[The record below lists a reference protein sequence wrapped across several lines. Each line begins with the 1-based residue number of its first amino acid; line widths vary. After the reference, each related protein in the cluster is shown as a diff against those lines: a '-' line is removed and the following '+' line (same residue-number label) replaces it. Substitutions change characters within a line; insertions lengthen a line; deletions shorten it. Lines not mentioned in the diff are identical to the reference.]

1 MTRRCNS
8 PCATLGERP
17 YNSLSMNRALFVLS
31 LALFATMLGNGVVIP
46 FIPIYAQEFGA
57 SGVAVGILFGAHSA
71 SRTFLLPLIG
81 RASDRRGRKAFLLW
95 GLLFYALTS
104 VAYLLANS
112 LLALILVM
120 ALQGVAT
127 AMVQPVSMAYVGDLT
142 PKGKE
147 GAYAGYVNTAFLGGV
162 AGGPVLG
169 GVIKDLFSMQASFIL
184 LGILSLLSLLLLF
197 FFLPEVQ
204 KPQTTHKKDEVSWR
218 EILSSRPILGV
229 ALFRVGYALSSTLI
243 WIFVPLLSAS
253 LLPLK
258 TSQVGLLISLNVL
271 ISTILQAPCGRLSDR
286 MNKAVLISVGSLLSA
301 VSLAGFPL
309 ASTFGH
315 LLVLNALVG
324 AGFGLAYP
332 AHMALAMEH
341 TPGSNMGTVMSTL
354 LTVHSFGMTIAPPV
368 FGMVV
373 DYYNL
378 GSVFY
383 GAGLLCVACTV
394 ACYYLTRDADLLLQS
409 AQAVE
414 QEPAEKEPAVAD

>member
-1 MTRRCNS
+1 MS
-8 PCATLGERP
+8 GP
-17 YNSLSMNRALFVLS
+17 LFVLS
-31 LALFATMLGNGVVIP
+31 VALFATMLGNGVVIP

-81 RASDRRGRKAFLLW
+81 RASDRHGRKAFLLW
-95 GLLFYALTS
+95 GLFGYALSS
-104 VAYLLANS
+104 VAYLLADS
-112 LLALILVM
+112 LLTLIIIM

-162 AGGPVLG
+162 AGGPILG
-169 GVIKDLFSMQASFIL
+169 GVIKDLFNMQASFIL
-184 LGILSLLSLLLLF
+184 LGVLSLLSLLLLL

-204 KPQTTHKKDEVSWR
+204 KHHVAEKKEIASWR
-218 EILSSRPILGV
+218 AVLSSRPILGV
-229 ALFRVGYALSSTLI
+229 ALFRVVYALSSTLI
-243 WIFVPLLSAS
+243 WVFVPLLSAS
-253 LLPLK
+253 LLPLT
-258 TSQVGLLISLNVL
+258 TSQVGALISLNVL
-271 ISTILQAPCGRLSDR
+271 ISTVLQSPCGRLSDR
-286 MNKAVLISVGSLLSA
+286 MNKAVLIGIGSLLSG

-309 ASTFGH
+309 TSTFWH

-341 TPGSNMGTVMSTL
+341 TPGSSMGTVMSTL
-354 LTVHSFGMTIAPPV
+354 LTVHSFGMTIAPPI
-368 FGMVV
+368 FGIVV

-378 GSVFY
+378 SSMFY
-383 GAGLLCVACTV
+383 SAGLLCVVCTV
-394 ACYYLTRDADLLLQS
+394 ACYYLTHDADVLLQ
-409 AQAVE
+409 AGRVV
-414 QEPAEKEPAVAD
+414 EKEPAVVD

>member
-1 MTRRCNS
+1 
-8 PCATLGERP
+8 
-17 YNSLSMNRALFVLS
+17 MNRALFVLS

-71 SRTFLLPLIG
+71 SRTLLLPLIG

-95 GLLFYALTS
+95 GLFFYAVTS
-104 VAYLLANS
+104 VTYLLANS
-112 LLALILVM
+112 LIALILVM

-142 PKGKE
+142 PKGQE

-162 AGGPVLG
+162 AGGPILG

-197 FFLPEVQ
+197 IFLPEVQ
-204 KPQTTHKKDEVSWR
+204 KPQATHKKDEASWR

-229 ALFRVGYALSSTLI
+229 ALFRVGYALSNTLI

-253 LLPLK
+253 LLPLN

-271 ISTILQAPCGRLSDR
+271 ISAILQAPCGRLSDR
-286 MNKAVLISVGSLLSA
+286 VNKAILIGSGSLLSA
-301 VSLAGFPL
+301 VSLAGFPM
-309 ASTFGH
+309 ASTFWH
-315 LLVLNALVG
+315 LLALNALVG
-324 AGFGLAYP
+324 TGFGLAYP

-341 TPGSNMGTVMSTL
+341 TPGSGMGTMMSTL
-354 LTVHSFGMTIAPPV
+354 LTVHSVGMTIAPPI

-383 GAGLLCVACTV
+383 GAGLLCVVCTIG
-394 ACYYLTRDADLLLQS
+394 CYLLTHDAAGPLQS
-409 AQAVE
+409 MQTV
-414 QEPAEKEPAVAD
+414 EKEPTVAD

>member
-1 MTRRCNS
+1 MS
-8 PCATLGERP
+8 GP
-17 YNSLSMNRALFVLS
+17 LFVLS
-31 LALFATMLGNGVVIP
+31 VALFATMLGNGVVIP

-81 RASDRRGRKAFLLW
+81 RASDRHGRKAFLLW
-95 GLLFYALTS
+95 GLFGYALSS
-104 VAYLLANS
+104 VAYLLAGS
-112 LLALILVM
+112 LLTLIIIM

-162 AGGPVLG
+162 AGGPILG
-169 GVIKDLFSMQASFIL
+169 GVIKDLFNMQASFIL
-184 LGILSLLSLLLLF
+184 LGVLSLLSLLLLL

-204 KPQTTHKKDEVSWR
+204 KQHVAEKKEIASWHTV
-218 EILSSRPILGV
+218 LSSRPILGV
-229 ALFRVGYALSSTLI
+229 ALFRVVYALSSTLI
-243 WIFVPLLSAS
+243 WVFVPLLSAS
-253 LLPLK
+253 LLPLT
-258 TSQVGLLISLNVL
+258 TSQVGALISLNVL
-271 ISTILQAPCGRLSDR
+271 ISTVLQSPCGRLSDR
-286 MNKAVLISVGSLLSA
+286 MNKAVLIGIGSLISG

-309 ASTFGH
+309 TSTFWH

-341 TPGSNMGTVMSTL
+341 TPGSSMGTVMSIL
-354 LTVHSFGMTIAPPV
+354 LTVHSFGMTIAPPI
-368 FGMVV
+368 FGIVV

-378 GSVFY
+378 SSMFY
-383 GAGLLCVACTV
+383 SAGLLCVLCTV
-394 ACYYLTRDADLLLQS
+394 ACYYLTRDADVLLR
-409 AQAVE
+409 AGRVV
-414 QEPAEKEPAVAD
+414 EKEPAVVD

>member
-1 MTRRCNS
+1 MS
-8 PCATLGERP
+8 GP
-17 YNSLSMNRALFVLS
+17 LFVLS
-31 LALFATMLGNGVVIP
+31 VALFATMLGNGVVIP

-81 RASDRRGRKAFLLW
+81 RASDQHGRKAFLLW
-95 GLLFYALTS
+95 GLFCYALSS

-112 LLALILVM
+112 LVTLIVIM
-120 ALQGVAT
+120 ALQGIAT

-162 AGGPVLG
+162 AGGPILG
-169 GVIKDLFSMQASFIL
+169 GVLKDLFNMQASFIL
-184 LGILSLLSLLLLF
+184 LGILSLLSLLLLL

-204 KPQTTHKKDEVSWR
+204 KQHIAEKKEVASWR
-218 EILSSRPILGV
+218 TVLSSRPILGV
-229 ALFRVGYALSSTLI
+229 ALFRVVYALSSTLI

-253 LLPLK
+253 LLPLT
-258 TSQVGLLISLNVL
+258 TSQVGALISLNVL
-271 ISTILQAPCGRLSDR
+271 ISTVLQSPCGRLSDR
-286 MNKAVLISVGSLLSA
+286 MNKAVLISIGSLISA
-301 VSLAGFPL
+301 VSLVGFPL
-309 ASTFGH
+309 ASTFWH
-315 LLVLNALVG
+315 LLGLNALVG

-341 TPGSNMGTVMSTL
+341 TPGSSMGTVMSTL

-368 FGMVV
+368 FGIVV

-378 GSVFY
+378 SSMFY
-383 GAGLLCVACTV
+383 SAGLLCIVCTV
-394 ACYYLTRDADLLLQS
+394 ACYYLTYDADVLLR
-409 AQAVE
+409 AGQAL
-414 QEPAEKEPAVAD
+414 EKEPAVVD

>member
-1 MTRRCNS
+1 
-8 PCATLGERP
+8 
-17 YNSLSMNRALFVLS
+17 MNRALFVLS

-81 RASDRRGRKAFLLW
+81 RASDRHGRKAFLLW
-95 GLLFYALTS
+95 GLFFYAFTS

-142 PKGKE
+142 PKGQE

-197 FFLPEVQ
+197 FFLPEVP
-204 KPQTTHKKDEVSWR
+204 KPQAAHKKDEASWR

-271 ISTILQAPCGRLSDR
+271 ISALLQAPCGRLSDR

-301 VSLAGFPL
+301 VSLAAFPL
-309 ASTFGH
+309 ASTFGQ
-315 LLVLNALVG
+315 LLLLNALVG

-341 TPGSNMGTVMSTL
+341 TPGSGMGTVMSTL
-354 LTVHSFGMTIAPPV
+354 LTVHSFGMTIAPPI

-383 GAGLLCVACTV
+383 GAGVLCGVCTIGCYLLTH
-394 ACYYLTRDADLLLQS
+394 DAAVPLQS
-409 AQAVE
+409 MQIV
-414 QEPAEKEPAVAD
+414 EKEPTVAD

>member
-1 MTRRCNS
+1 MS
-8 PCATLGERP
+8 GP
-17 YNSLSMNRALFVLS
+17 LFVLS
-31 LALFATMLGNGVVIP
+31 VALFATMLGNGVVIP

-81 RASDRRGRKAFLLW
+81 RASDRHGRKAFLLW
-95 GLLFYALTS
+95 GLFGYALSS
-104 VAYLLANS
+104 VAYLLAGS
-112 LLALILVM
+112 LLTLIVIM

-162 AGGPVLG
+162 AGGPILG
-169 GVIKDLFSMQASFIL
+169 GVIKDLFNMQASFIL
-184 LGILSLLSLLLLF
+184 LGLLSLLSLLLLL

-204 KPQTTHKKDEVSWR
+204 KQHVAEKKEIASWR
-218 EILSSRPILGV
+218 TVLSSRPILGV
-229 ALFRVGYALSSTLI
+229 ALFRVVYALSSTLI
-243 WIFVPLLSAS
+243 WVFVPLLSAS
-253 LLPLK
+253 LLPLT
-258 TSQVGLLISLNVL
+258 TSQVGALISLNVL
-271 ISTILQAPCGRLSDR
+271 ISTVLQSPCGRLSDR
-286 MNKAVLISVGSLLSA
+286 MNKAILIGIGSLISA

-309 ASTFGH
+309 TSTFWH

-341 TPGSNMGTVMSTL
+341 TPGSSMGTVMSTL
-354 LTVHSFGMTIAPPV
+354 LTVHSFGMTIAPPI
-368 FGMVV
+368 FGIVV

-378 GSVFY
+378 SSMFY
-383 GAGLLCVACTV
+383 SAGLLCVVCTV
-394 ACYYLTRDADLLLQS
+394 ACYYLTRDADVLLQ
-409 AQAVE
+409 AGRVV
-414 QEPAEKEPAVAD
+414 EKEPAVVD

>member
-1 MTRRCNS
+1 
-8 PCATLGERP
+8 
-17 YNSLSMNRALFVLS
+17 MNRALFVLS

-57 SGVAVGILFGAHSA
+57 SGVEVGILFGAHSA

-95 GLLFYALTS
+95 GLFFYALTS

-204 KPQTTHKKDEVSWR
+204 KPQAAHKKDEVSWR

-229 ALFRVGYALSSTLI
+229 ALFRIGYALSSTLI

-271 ISTILQAPCGRLSDR
+271 ISALLQAPCGRLADR
-286 MNKAVLISVGSLLSA
+286 MNKAILIGSGSLLSA
-301 VSLAGFPL
+301 VALAGFPL
-309 ASTFGH
+309 ASTFGQ

-324 AGFGLAYP
+324 TGFGLAYP

-341 TPGSNMGTVMSTL
+341 TPGSGMGTVMSML
-354 LTVHSFGMTIAPPV
+354 LTVHSFGMTIAPPI
-368 FGMVV
+368 FGVVV

-383 GAGLLCVACTV
+383 AAGLLCVVCTV
-394 ACYYLTRDADLLLQS
+394 ACYYLTHDADLLLQS
-409 AQAVE
+409 GQTVE
-414 QEPAEKEPAVAD
+414 QEPAAAD

>member
-1 MTRRCNS
+1 MS
-8 PCATLGERP
+8 GP
-17 YNSLSMNRALFVLS
+17 LFVLS
-31 LALFATMLGNGVVIP
+31 VALFATMLGNGVVIP

-81 RASDRRGRKAFLLW
+81 RASDRHGRKAFLLW
-95 GLLFYALTS
+95 GLFGYALSS
-104 VAYLLANS
+104 VAYLLAGS
-112 LLALILVM
+112 LLTLIVIM

-162 AGGPVLG
+162 AGGPILG
-169 GVIKDLFSMQASFIL
+169 GVIKDLFNMQASFIL
-184 LGILSLLSLLLLF
+184 LGLLSLLSLLLLL

-204 KPQTTHKKDEVSWR
+204 KHHVAEKKEIASWR
-218 EILSSRPILGV
+218 TVLSSRPILGV
-229 ALFRVGYALSSTLI
+229 ALFRVVYALSSTLI
-243 WIFVPLLSAS
+243 WVFVPLLSAS
-253 LLPLK
+253 LLPLT
-258 TSQVGLLISLNVL
+258 TSQVGALISLNVL
-271 ISTILQAPCGRLSDR
+271 ISTVLQSPCGRLSDR
-286 MNKAVLISVGSLLSA
+286 MNKAVLIGIGSLISG

-309 ASTFGH
+309 TSTFWH

-341 TPGSNMGTVMSTL
+341 TPGSSMGTVMSTL
-354 LTVHSFGMTIAPPV
+354 LTVHSFGMTIAPPI
-368 FGMVV
+368 FGIVV

-378 GSVFY
+378 SSMFY
-383 GAGLLCVACTV
+383 SAGLLCVLCTV
-394 ACYYLTRDADLLLQS
+394 ACYYLTRDADVLLR
-409 AQAVE
+409 AGRVV
-414 QEPAEKEPAVAD
+414 EKEPAVVD

>member
-1 MTRRCNS
+1 MS
-8 PCATLGERP
+8 GP
-17 YNSLSMNRALFVLS
+17 LFVLS
-31 LALFATMLGNGVVIP
+31 VALFATMLGNGVVIP

-81 RASDRRGRKAFLLW
+81 RASDRHGRKAFLLW
-95 GLLFYALTS
+95 GLFGYALSS
-104 VAYLLANS
+104 VAYLLADS
-112 LLALILVM
+112 LLTLIIIM

-162 AGGPVLG
+162 AGGPILG
-169 GVIKDLFSMQASFIL
+169 GVIKDLFNMQASFIL
-184 LGILSLLSLLLLF
+184 LGVLSLLSLLLLL

-204 KPQTTHKKDEVSWR
+204 KHHVTEKKDIASWHTV
-218 EILSSRPILGV
+218 LSSRPILGV
-229 ALFRVGYALSSTLI
+229 ALFRVVYALSSTLI
-243 WIFVPLLSAS
+243 WVFVPLLSAS
-253 LLPLK
+253 LLPLT
-258 TSQVGLLISLNVL
+258 TSQVGALISLNVL
-271 ISTILQAPCGRLSDR
+271 ISTVLQAPCGRLSDR
-286 MNKAVLISVGSLLSA
+286 MNKAILIGIGSLISA
-301 VSLAGFPL
+301 ISLAGFPL
-309 ASTFGH
+309 TSTFWH

-341 TPGSNMGTVMSTL
+341 TPGSSMGTVMSTL

-368 FGMVV
+368 FGIVV

-378 GSVFY
+378 SSMFY
-383 GAGLLCVACTV
+383 SAGLLCVLCTV
-394 ACYYLTRDADLLLQS
+394 ACYYLTHDADALLQ
-409 AQAVE
+409 AERVV
-414 QEPAEKEPAVAD
+414 EKEPAVVD

>member
-1 MTRRCNS
+1 MS
-8 PCATLGERP
+8 GP
-17 YNSLSMNRALFVLS
+17 LFVLS
-31 LALFATMLGNGVVIP
+31 MALFATMLGNGVVIP

-81 RASDRRGRKAFLLW
+81 RASDRHGRKAFLLW
-95 GLLFYALTS
+95 GLFGYALSS

-112 LLALILVM
+112 LLTLIVIM

-162 AGGPVLG
+162 AGGPILG
-169 GVIKDLFSMQASFIL
+169 GVIKDLFNMQASFIL
-184 LGILSLLSLLLLF
+184 LGLLSLLSLLLLL

-204 KPQTTHKKDEVSWR
+204 KQHVAEKKEIASWR
-218 EILSSRPILGV
+218 TVLSSRPILGV
-229 ALFRVGYALSSTLI
+229 ALFRVVYALSSTLI
-243 WIFVPLLSAS
+243 WVFVPLLSAS
-253 LLPLK
+253 LLPLT
-258 TSQVGLLISLNVL
+258 TSQVGALISLNVL
-271 ISTILQAPCGRLSDR
+271 ISTVLQSPCGRLSDR
-286 MNKAVLISVGSLLSA
+286 MNKAVLIGIGSLISG

-309 ASTFGH
+309 TSTFWH

-332 AHMALAMEH
+332 VHMALAMEH
-341 TPGSNMGTVMSTL
+341 TPGSSMGTVMSTL
-354 LTVHSFGMTIAPPV
+354 LTVHSFGMTVAPPI
-368 FGMVV
+368 FGIVV

-378 GSVFY
+378 SSMFY
-383 GAGLLCVACTV
+383 SAGLLCVLCTV
-394 ACYYLTRDADLLLQS
+394 ACYYLTRDADVLLR
-409 AQAVE
+409 AGRVV
-414 QEPAEKEPAVAD
+414 EKEPAVVD

>member
-1 MTRRCNS
+1 MS
-8 PCATLGERP
+8 GP
-17 YNSLSMNRALFVLS
+17 LFVLS
-31 LALFATMLGNGVVIP
+31 VALFATMLGNGVVIP

-81 RASDRRGRKAFLLW
+81 RASDRHGRKAFLLW
-95 GLLFYALTS
+95 GLFGYALSS

-112 LLALILVM
+112 LLTLIVIM

-162 AGGPVLG
+162 AGGPILG
-169 GVIKDLFSMQASFIL
+169 GVIKDLFNMQASFIL
-184 LGILSLLSLLLLF
+184 LGVLSLLSLLLLL

-204 KPQTTHKKDEVSWR
+204 KHHVAEKKEIASWHTV
-218 EILSSRPILGV
+218 LSARPILGV
-229 ALFRVGYALSSTLI
+229 ALFRVVYALSSTLI
-243 WIFVPLLSAS
+243 WVFVPLLSAS
-253 LLPLK
+253 LLPLT
-258 TSQVGLLISLNVL
+258 TSQVGALISLNVL
-271 ISTILQAPCGRLSDR
+271 ISTVLQSPCGRLSDR
-286 MNKAVLISVGSLLSA
+286 MNKAVLIGIGSLISA

-309 ASTFGH
+309 TSTFWH

-341 TPGSNMGTVMSTL
+341 TPGSSMGTVMSTL

-368 FGMVV
+368 FGIVV

-378 GSVFY
+378 SSMFY
-383 GAGLLCVACTV
+383 SAGLLCVVCTV
-394 ACYYLTRDADLLLQS
+394 ASYYLTHDADMLLQ
-409 AQAVE
+409 AGRVV
-414 QEPAEKEPAVAD
+414 EKEPAVVD

>member
-1 MTRRCNS
+1 
-8 PCATLGERP
+8 
-17 YNSLSMNRALFVLS
+17 MNRALFVLS

-57 SGVAVGILFGAHSA
+57 SGVEVGILFGAHSA

-95 GLLFYALTS
+95 GLFFYALTS

-204 KPQTTHKKDEVSWR
+204 KPQAAHKKDEVSWR

-229 ALFRVGYALSSTLI
+229 ALFRIGYALSSTLI

-271 ISTILQAPCGRLSDR
+271 ISALLQAPCGRLADR
-286 MNKAVLISVGSLLSA
+286 MNKAILIGSGSLLSA
-301 VSLAGFPL
+301 VALAGFPL

-324 AGFGLAYP
+324 TGFGLAYP

-341 TPGSNMGTVMSTL
+341 TPGSGMGTVMSML
-354 LTVHSFGMTIAPPV
+354 LTVHSFGMTIAPPI
-368 FGMVV
+368 FGVVV

-383 GAGLLCVACTV
+383 AAGLLCVVCTV
-394 ACYYLTRDADLLLQS
+394 ACYYLTHDVDLLLQS
-409 AQAVE
+409 GQTVE
-414 QEPAEKEPAVAD
+414 QEPAAAD

>member
-1 MTRRCNS
+1 MS
-8 PCATLGERP
+8 GP
-17 YNSLSMNRALFVLS
+17 LFVLS
-31 LALFATMLGNGVVIP
+31 VALFATMLGNGVVIP

-81 RASDRRGRKAFLLW
+81 RASDRHGRKAFLLW
-95 GLLFYALTS
+95 GLFGYALSS
-104 VAYLLANS
+104 VAYLLAGS
-112 LLALILVM
+112 LLTLIVIM

-162 AGGPVLG
+162 AGGPILG
-169 GVIKDLFSMQASFIL
+169 GVIKDLFNMQASFIL
-184 LGILSLLSLLLLF
+184 LGLLSLLSLLLLL

-204 KPQTTHKKDEVSWR
+204 KHHVAEKKEIASWHTV
-218 EILSSRPILGV
+218 LSARPILGV
-229 ALFRVGYALSSTLI
+229 ALFRVVYALSSTLI
-243 WIFVPLLSAS
+243 WVFVPLLSAS
-253 LLPLK
+253 LLPLT
-258 TSQVGLLISLNVL
+258 TSQVGALISLNVL
-271 ISTILQAPCGRLSDR
+271 ISTVLQSPCGRLSDR
-286 MNKAVLISVGSLLSA
+286 MNKAVLIGIGSLISA

-309 ASTFGH
+309 TSTFWH

-341 TPGSNMGTVMSTL
+341 TPGSSMGTVMSTL

-368 FGMVV
+368 FGIVV

-378 GSVFY
+378 SSMFY
-383 GAGLLCVACTV
+383 SAGLLCVVCTV
-394 ACYYLTRDADLLLQS
+394 ASYYLTHDADVLLQ
-409 AQAVE
+409 AGRVV
-414 QEPAEKEPAVAD
+414 EKEPAVVD

>member
-1 MTRRCNS
+1 
-8 PCATLGERP
+8 
-17 YNSLSMNRALFVLS
+17 MNRALFVLS

-95 GLLFYALTS
+95 GLFFYALTS

-147 GAYAGYVNTAFLGGV
+147 GTYAGYVNTAFLGGV

-204 KPQTTHKKDEVSWR
+204 KPQATHKKDVASWR

-229 ALFRVGYALSSTLI
+229 ALFRIGYALSSTLI

-271 ISTILQAPCGRLSDR
+271 ISALLQAPCGRLADR
-286 MNKAVLISVGSLLSA
+286 MNKAILIGSGGLLSA
-301 VSLAGFPL
+301 VSLAVFPL

-324 AGFGLAYP
+324 TGFGLAYP

-341 TPGSNMGTVMSTL
+341 TPGSGMGTVMSTL
-354 LTVHSFGMTIAPPV
+354 LTVHSFGMTIAPPI
-368 FGMVV
+368 FGVV
-373 DYYNL
+373 ADYYNL

-383 GAGLLCVACTV
+383 AAGLLCVVCTV

-409 AQAVE
+409 AQTV
-414 QEPAEKEPAVAD
+414 EKEPAVAD

>member
-1 MTRRCNS
+1 MS
-8 PCATLGERP
+8 GP
-17 YNSLSMNRALFVLS
+17 LFVLS
-31 LALFATMLGNGVVIP
+31 VALFATMLGNGVVIP

-81 RASDRRGRKAFLLW
+81 RASDQHGRKAFLLW
-95 GLLFYALTS
+95 GLFCYALSS

-112 LLALILVM
+112 LVTLIVIM
-120 ALQGVAT
+120 ALQGIAT

-162 AGGPVLG
+162 AGGPILG
-169 GVIKDLFSMQASFIL
+169 GVLKDLFNMQASFIL
-184 LGILSLLSLLLLF
+184 LGILSLLSLLLLL

-204 KPQTTHKKDEVSWR
+204 KQHLAEKKEVASWR
-218 EILSSRPILGV
+218 TVLSSRPILGV
-229 ALFRVGYALSSTLI
+229 ALFRVVYALSSTLI
-243 WIFVPLLSAS
+243 WVFVPLLSAS
-253 LLPLK
+253 LLPLT
-258 TSQVGLLISLNVL
+258 TSQVGALISLNVL
-271 ISTILQAPCGRLSDR
+271 ISTVLQSPCGRLSDR
-286 MNKAVLISVGSLLSA
+286 MNKAVLISIGSLISA
-301 VSLAGFPL
+301 VSLVGFPL
-309 ASTFGH
+309 ASTFWH
-315 LLVLNALVG
+315 LLGLNALVG

-368 FGMVV
+368 FGIVV

-378 GSVFY
+378 SSMFY
-383 GAGLLCVACTV
+383 SAGLLCIVSTV
-394 ACYYLTRDADLLLQS
+394 ACYYLTYDADVLLR
-409 AQAVE
+409 AGQAL
-414 QEPAEKEPAVAD
+414 EKEPAVVD

>member
-1 MTRRCNS
+1 MS
-8 PCATLGERP
+8 GP
-17 YNSLSMNRALFVLS
+17 LFVLS
-31 LALFATMLGNGVVIP
+31 VALFATMLGNGVVIP

-81 RASDRRGRKAFLLW
+81 RASDRHGRKAFLLW
-95 GLLFYALTS
+95 GLFGYALSS

-112 LLALILVM
+112 LLTLIVIM

-162 AGGPVLG
+162 AGGPILG
-169 GVIKDLFSMQASFIL
+169 GVIKDLFNMQASFIL
-184 LGILSLLSLLLLF
+184 LGVLSLLSLFLLL

-204 KPQTTHKKDEVSWR
+204 KQHVAEKR
-218 EILSSRPILGV
+218 EIASWHTVLSSRPILGV
-229 ALFRVGYALSSTLI
+229 ALFRVVYALSSTLI
-243 WIFVPLLSAS
+243 WVFVPLLSAS
-253 LLPLK
+253 LLPLT
-258 TSQVGLLISLNVL
+258 TSQVGALISLNVL
-271 ISTILQAPCGRLSDR
+271 ISTVLQSPCGRLSDR
-286 MNKAVLISVGSLLSA
+286 MNKAILISSLISA
-301 VSLAGFPL
+301 ISLAGFPL
-309 ASTFGH
+309 TSTFWH

-341 TPGSNMGTVMSTL
+341 TPGSSMGTVMSTL

-368 FGMVV
+368 FGVVV

-378 GSVFY
+378 SSMFY
-383 GAGLLCVACTV
+383 SAGLLCVLCTV
-394 ACYYLTRDADLLLQS
+394 ACYYLTYDADVLLK
-409 AQAVE
+409 AERVV
-414 QEPAEKEPAVAD
+414 EKEPAVVD